1 MPGTDLSWTAS
12 DRLACK
18 LDLWMP
24 GEWDVAQSGGLFQ
37 GLFTFVTR
45 AAAEFAQSRSKSRE
59 DDRYVV
65 GGTHWDGFSHK
76 SLFKMV
82 WENADPVHVERLAD
96 TWSRQGQSIA
106 ARSEDLQRSLDKLMR
121 YWSGSAADEAAN
133 TVRRN
138 TVWLSELGETASRMS
153 GPIDHAA
160 GALRSAQQQMPAP
173 PDGFDWSSLGG
184 GAAAGFAMGGPVG
197 AGIGAMIGGVGSLF
211 GGASKKK
218 KLKRRAVQTMQRFET
233 AAIDVDGTTPAFMG
247 PANGGAGGGTT
258 VPSGGSGGVGALPPH
273 LRPLPG
279 SGGVAGGDTGT
290 SGAGRGLTIPSFAGG
305 GHDPRWAALTSG
317 PGALGADVS
326 RFGAGLGGLGTGGP
340 FGGPGGL
347 LGALPTG
354 RGSGIGAGARDM
366 LRGGGRLGGAGGMA
380 GGPLAGRGRSNG
392 DEDTEYDRRFPL
404 EEDLFSN
411 DQKAAPPVIGL

>member
-1 MPGTDLSWTAS
+1 
-12 DRLACK
+12 
-18 LDLWMP
+18 MP

-37 GLFTFVTR
+37 GLFTFVTK
-45 AAAEFAQSRSKSRE
+45 AATEFAQSRSKSRE

-96 TWSRQGQSIA
+96 TWSRQGDSIV

-121 YWSGSAADEAAN
+121 YWSGAAADEAAN

-138 TVWLSELGETASRMS
+138 TAWLSELGETASRMS

-173 PDGFDWSSLGG
+173 PDGFDWGSLGG
-184 GAAAGFAMGGPVG
+184 GAAAGFAIGGPVG
-197 AGIGAMIGGVGSLF
+197 AGIGAMIGGIGSVF

-247 PANGGAGGGTT
+247 PANGGAGGGAG
-258 VPSGGSGGVGALPPH
+258 VPSGGSGGVGTLPPH

-279 SGGVAGGDTGT
+279 SGGVAGGDIGT
-290 SGAGRGLTIPSFAGG
+290 SGAGRGVTIPSFAGG
-305 GHDPRWAALTSG
+305 GHDPRWAALTGG
-317 PGALGADVS
+317 PGALGADAS
-326 RFGAGLGGLGTGGP
+326 RFGAGGAGRGGLGLGGP

-347 LGALPTG
+347 LGALPAG

-366 LRGGGRLGGAGGMA
+366 LRGGGRFGAAGGGLA
-380 GGPLAGRGRSNG
+380 GVPLAGRGRG